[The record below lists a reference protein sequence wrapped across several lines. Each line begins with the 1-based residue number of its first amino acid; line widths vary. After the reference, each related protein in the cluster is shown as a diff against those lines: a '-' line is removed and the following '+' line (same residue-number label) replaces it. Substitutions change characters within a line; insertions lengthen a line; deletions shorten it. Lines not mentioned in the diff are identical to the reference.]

1 VRCGRSVADPPDA
14 PMVVEASHEVAERLV
29 EFLDHAESLQPK
41 QLLLQRA
48 DESLNV
54 AVALRLPEEGRGRLD
69 GEGLELVPEGARDE
83 LDAVVVAEL
92 RFPRDPVLISPLREV
107 HGLAEALDHFEARA
121 SQRGAD
127 AVALGGVD
135 LPPNSG

>member
-1 VRCGRSVADPPDA
+1 
-14 PMVVEASHEVAERLV
+14 MVVT
-29 EFLDHAESLQPK
+29 
-41 QLLLQRA
+41 
-48 DESLNV
+48 
-54 AVALRLPEEGRGRLD
+54 ALRVLLD
-69 GEGLELVPEGARDE
+69 L
-83 LDAVVVAEL
+83 
-92 RFPRDPVLISPLREV
+92 VLISPLREV